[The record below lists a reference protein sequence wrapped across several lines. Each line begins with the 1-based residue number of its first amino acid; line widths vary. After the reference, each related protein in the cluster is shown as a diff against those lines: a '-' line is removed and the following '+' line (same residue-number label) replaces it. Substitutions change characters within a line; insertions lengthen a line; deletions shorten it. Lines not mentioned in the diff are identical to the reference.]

1 TPLTVHYTVLARHF
15 NSFISSLYSSLL
27 PLLLFKSWLSP
38 LPMIISGRFF
48 YFEQFFMYLGAFLFW
63 F

>member
-1 TPLTVHYTVLARHF
+1 MSGTRHF

-27 PLLLFKSWLSP
+27 PLLLFKSCLSS

-48 YFEQFFMYLGAFLFW
+48 YFEQFLWTLALSYLVLNPH
-63 F
+63 